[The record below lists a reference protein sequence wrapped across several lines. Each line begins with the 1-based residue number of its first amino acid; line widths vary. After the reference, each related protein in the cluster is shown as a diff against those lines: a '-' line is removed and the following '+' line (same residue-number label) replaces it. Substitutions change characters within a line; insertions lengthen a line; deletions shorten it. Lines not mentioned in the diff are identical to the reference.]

1 MAKSRIYF
9 ISDVHGSNKCFRKF
23 LNAASFYKADILI
36 LGGDITGKVI
46 TPIVEE
52 GDGSFR
58 CTYQGT
64 ELVLKNSNE
73 VEEFRKKA
81 ADSGSYTTLVS
92 QSEFKELEVDPAKVT
107 ELFRRLMVERLRDW
121 ISLAEER
128 LGKTSVKC
136 FISPGNDD
144 IFDLDRVLDSSPYV
158 VNPEGRVVEINGDHE
173 MITLGYTNHTP
184 WNSPREVDEDVL
196 ALKISGM
203 AEKVQN
209 MKSAIFNIHVPPIDT
224 PIDQAPRVD
233 KNLRIVVK
241 AGSVEIISAGS
252 SACRAAIMKYQPM
265 IGLHGHIHE
274 SRGIVRLGRT
284 MCVNP
289 GSEYGEGILRSF
301 IADLEGEKIKS
312 YLLASG

>member
-1 MAKSRIYF
+1 MS
-9 ISDVHGSNKCFRKF
+9 
-23 LNAASFYKADILI
+23 
-36 LGGDITGKVI
+36 
-46 TPIVEE
+46 P
-52 GDGSFR
+52 
-58 CTYQGT
+58 
-64 ELVLKNSNE
+64 
-73 VEEFRKKA
+73 
-81 ADSGSYTTLVS
+81 
-92 QSEFKELEVDPAKVT
+92 SEFEELKANPGKVT
-107 ELFRRLMVERLRDW
+107 ELFNRLMVERTREW

-144 IFDLDRVLDSSPYV
+144 LSDLDSVLDSSPYV
-158 VNPEGRVVEINGDHE
+158 VNPEGRVVKIDGEHE

-203 AEKVQN
+203 ANKVQN

-224 PIDQAPRVD
+224 PIDQAPRIGE
-233 KNLRIVVK
+233 NLKIVVK
-241 AGSVEIISAGS
+241 AGYVEMISAGS

-284 MCVNP
+284 LCANP

-301 IADLEGEKIKS
+301 ISDLEGDRIKS